1 MTRKEKYEAI
11 LYGIL
16 ALVFIGMLFQLVMP
30 GLLGCIGGPS
40 ASFLQGFVGLLL
52 LILLCEGIRRI
63 KTFPEFPWWVWLVFI
78 VALDCLQFVPYFLR
92 LGHKVLDS
100 DPLPIVPDTLSILL
114 IVFLGVWSWTTLR
127 KNPEHRSDFIRYG
140 ILAGFLCS
148 GWAHFCS
155 LLTGLMIR
163 LQVPL
168 AAQVGILAILLV
180 CAFLWLLFHK
190 TEFPRVGL
198 PVLLFAVAA
207 YLAYFFLDTFGV
219 EFNEEFPDGY
229 PGAFALLMTLRAFLL
244 NNLPG
249 LLLASYVFVKS
260 LTAGK
265 AKQSRID
272 NK

>member
-16 ALVFIGMLFQLVMP
+16 AFVSIGMLFQLVMP
-30 GLLGCIGGPS
+30 GLLGCIRGPS

-63 KTFPEFPWWVWLVFI
+63 KTYPEFPWWVWLVFI
-78 VALDCLQFVPYFLR
+78 VALDCLQMVPHFLK
-92 LGHKVLDS
+92 LGHKIHEAAPLPVVLD
-100 DPLPIVPDTLSILL
+100 TLCTLL
-114 IVFLGVWSWTTLR
+114 TIFLGVWSWSTLR
-127 KNPEHRSDFIRYG
+127 KGPEHRSDFIRYG
-140 ILAGFLCS
+140 IFAGFLCT

-180 CAFLWLLFHK
+180 CAFFWLLLHK
-190 TEFPRVGL
+190 TEFPRVVL
-198 PVLLFAVAA
+198 PVLLLAVAA
-207 YLAYFFLDTFGV
+207 ILTYFSLETFGV
-219 EFNEEFPDGY
+219 EYNEEFPDGY

-249 LLLASYVFVKS
+249 LLLVAYVFVKS
-260 LTAGK
+260 QTAGK
-265 AKQSRID
+265 AKE
-272 NK
+272 

>member
-16 ALVFIGMLFQLVMP
+16 AFVSIGMLFQLVIP

-40 ASFLQGFVGLLL
+40 ASFLQGFGGLLL

-63 KTFPEFPWWVWLVFI
+63 KTYPEFPWWVWLVFI
-78 VALDCLQFVPYFLR
+78 VAMDCLQMVPHFLK

-100 DPLPIVPDTLSILL
+100 APLPIVPDTLSILL
-114 IVFLGVWSWTTLR
+114 IVFLGIWSWFTLR
-127 KNPEHRSDFIRYG
+127 KGPEHRSDFIRYG
-140 ILAGFLCS
+140 MLAGFLCS

-198 PVLLFAVAA
+198 PVLLLAVAA
-207 YLAYFFLDTFGV
+207 IPTYFFLDTFSV
-219 EFNEEFPDGY
+219 ECNEEFPDGY
-229 PGAFALLMTLRAFLL
+229 PSAFALLMTLRASLL

-249 LLLASYVFVKS
+249 ILLVAYVFVKS
-260 LTAGK
+260 LTGGK
-265 AKQSRID
+265 AKE
-272 NK
+272 